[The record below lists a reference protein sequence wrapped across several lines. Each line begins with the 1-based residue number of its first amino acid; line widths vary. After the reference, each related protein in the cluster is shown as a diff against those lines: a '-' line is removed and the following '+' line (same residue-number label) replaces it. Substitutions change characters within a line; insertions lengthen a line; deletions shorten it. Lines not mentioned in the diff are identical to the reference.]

1 MKHIYTYIWLAP
13 LFILLQVLILNN
25 INFLSYINP
34 LVYVILIITLPQ
46 NTEKWFLLIYAFIL
60 GFSLD
65 LFEGNIGLNSSSL
78 VFLAFIKP
86 YINKILIPK
95 NSIDEKEKL
104 NLKILGIK
112 TFSVYAL
119 VLILIHKT
127 SIFLLEHFSTINLF
141 YLALKIL
148 LSSVVTYI
156 IILIFQ
162 LFTFK
167 TKD

>member
-25 INFLSYINP
+25 VNFLSYINP
-34 LVYVILIITLPQ
+34 LVYVLLIITLPQ

-119 VLILIHKT
+119 VLILIHN
-127 SIFLLEHFSTINLF
+127 SCIFLLEHFSTINLF
-141 YLALKIL
+141 YLVLKIL

>member
-1 MKHIYTYIWLAP
+1 M
-13 LFILLQVLILNN
+13 
-25 INFLSYINP
+25 
-34 LVYVILIITLPQ
+34 
-46 NTEKWFLLIYAFIL
+46 
-60 GFSLD
+60 
-65 LFEGNIGLNSSSL
+65 
-78 VFLAFIKP
+78 KP

-112 TFSVYAL
+112 TFSVYTL
-119 VLILIHKT
+119 VLILIHN
-127 SIFLLEHFSTINLF
+127 SCIFLLEHFSTINLF
-141 YLALKIL
+141 YLVLKIL

>member
-1 MKHIYTYIWLAP
+1 MKDIYTYIWVAP
-13 LFILLQVLILNN
+13 LFILLQVLFLNN
-25 INFLSYINP
+25 IYFLSYINP

-65 LFEGNIGLNSSSL
+65 ILEGNLGLNSSAL
-78 VFLAFIKP
+78 VFLSFIKP
-86 YINKILIPK
+86 YINKVLIPK
-95 NSIDEKEKL
+95 NLIDEKEKL

-119 VLILIHKT
+119 SLIFIHN
-127 SIFLLEHFSTINLF
+127 SFIFLLEHFSTINLF
-141 YLALKIL
+141 YLILKII

-167 TKD
+167 TKE